1 VVIRI
6 DRSAPEGGGLTV
18 DASLVDEED
27 PTQVICSTTIHFD
40 SDTTEVAAI
49 VQLQKDL
56 SLKATHRRKIDALSQ
71 ILHEGKTFPLKT
83 EAETKEF
90 LKL

>member
-18 DASLVDEED
+18 DASLVDEAD

-40 SDTTEVAAI
+40 ADTTEVAAI

-56 SLKATHRRKIDALSQ
+56 SLKATHRRKIDGLSQ
-71 ILHEGKTFPLKT
+71 TPPRGQDLPFED
-83 EAETKEF
+83 
-90 LKL
+90 